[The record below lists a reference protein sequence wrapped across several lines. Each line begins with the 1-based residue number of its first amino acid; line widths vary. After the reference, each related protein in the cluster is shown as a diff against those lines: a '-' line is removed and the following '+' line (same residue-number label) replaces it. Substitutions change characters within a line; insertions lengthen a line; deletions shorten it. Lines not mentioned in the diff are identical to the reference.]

1 MNNEKLEAGLA
12 SDLNRELDP
21 NSVDAGDKIL
31 IKWHNGLHEDENVFE
46 VVYFRFALGFFESK
60 EAQEAGNFT
69 PLCDVYKKSENSTQE
84 YIGNYGEYFT
94 NKIPAWRIVR
104 KRSNYPRKA
113 QAPTRNSKIEITSE
127 P

>member
-21 NSVDAGDKIL
+21 NSVDAGDEIL

-104 KRSNYPRKA
+104 KRSNSFYTPK
-113 QAPTRNSKIEITSE
+113 
-127 P
+127 